1 MKKEDILQQDFYN
14 ILSTKIKTI
23 SARYL
28 ALKLVELNV
37 KKIISID
44 KHTQLN
50 YTLISDSKK
59 YNINLH
65 QLDLPDLQIQEI

>member
-1 MKKEDILQQDFYN
+1 MKKVDILQQDFYN

-28 ALKLVELNV
+28 ALKLVELKV
-37 KKIISID
+37 KEIVSID

>member
-28 ALKLVELNV
+28 ALKLVELKV
-37 KKIISID
+37 KEIVSID
-44 KHTQLN
+44 KVKELN
-50 YTLISDSKK
+50 YIIISDSKK
-59 YNINLH
+59 YDINLH
-65 QLDLPDLQIQEI
+65 SLDLPDLQIQEI